1 MRKLS
6 GRPNQGKTQTIRART
21 VDVYLPTEELVE
33 EWKKAAENASMSLSR
48 YVVEVVERHR
58 QGKPEGLIPN
68 WQLEERAAQ
77 LEKEF
82 RILCEKYVILDKA
95 FTKQGED
102 LKHVSQALQKA
113 SSSKLDTGLAR
124 RIIRVLLA
132 APEDGWDTTE
142 IAERAGVRLDD
153 DDALARSREIGIF
166 LKEAGLI
173 ETDMLS
179 WRWKLGRPPK
189 RRRTG
194 AAGRRAAL
202 RRMHRKHA

>member
-1 MRKLS
+1 MRRLR
-6 GRPNQGKTQTIRART
+6 GRPNQGKTQTIGART

-33 EWKKAAENASMSLSR
+33 EWRKAAENAGMSLSR

-58 QGKPEGLIPN
+58 QGNPEGLVPN

-82 RILCEKYVILDKA
+82 RILCEKYVILEKA
-95 FTKQGED
+95 FKKQSED
-102 LKHVSQALQKA
+102 LQRASEALQKA
-113 SSSKLDTGLAR
+113 STSKLDAGLAR

-153 DDALARSREIGIF
+153 NDAVARFREIGIF

-179 WRWKLGRPPK
+179 WRWKPGGPPK

-194 AAGRRAAL
+194 AAARRAAL

>member
-1 MRKLS
+1 VKRLR

-21 VDVYLPTEELVE
+21 VDVYLPTVELVE
-33 EWKKAAENASMSLSR
+33 EWKKAAENAGMSLSR

-58 QGKPEGLIPN
+58 QENPEGLVPN

-95 FTKQGED
+95 FRKQSED
-102 LKHVSQALQKA
+102 LQRTSEALQKA
-113 SSSKLDTGLAR
+113 STSKLDAGLAG

-132 APEDGWDTTE
+132 APEDGWDMVE

-153 DDALARSREIGIF
+153 NDALAKSRDIGIF

-173 ETDMLS
+173 ETDMFS
-179 WRWKLGRPPK
+179 WRWKVGRPPK
-189 RRRTG
+189 RRHTG

-202 RRMHRKHA
+202 RRLHRKHA